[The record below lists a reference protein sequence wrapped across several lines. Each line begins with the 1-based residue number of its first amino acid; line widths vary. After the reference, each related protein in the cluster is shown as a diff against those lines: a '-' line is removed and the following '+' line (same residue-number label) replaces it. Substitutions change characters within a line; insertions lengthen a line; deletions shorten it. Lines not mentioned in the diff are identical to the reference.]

1 MREIKDADELAT
13 LERALAVTDRVFVD
27 ATSGLTAGVTERELA
42 TEIDRL
48 FREHADGPAFGTIV
62 AVGDHAARP
71 HHAPSDR
78 PIAEG
83 EPIIIDMGALVDG
96 YRADLTRTIWMGEP
110 SERLKA
116 VYNVVHQAQQA
127 AIAAIQPGRSAR
139 AVDAAAREL
148 IAAAGY
154 GDHFV
159 HGLGHGIGLRI
170 HEGPSMSETSDDVLR
185 PGQVTTIE
193 PGVYLK
199 DWGGVRIE
207 DVGVV
212 EPEGFRI
219 ITRAPKNALVK

>member
-1 MREIKDADELAT
+1 
-13 LERALAVTDRVFVD
+13 
-27 ATSGLTAGVTERELA
+27 
-42 TEIDRL
+42 
-48 FREHADGPAFGTIV
+48 
-62 AVGDHAARP
+62 
-71 HHAPSDR
+71 
-78 PIAEG
+78 
-83 EPIIIDMGALVDG
+83 
-96 YRADLTRTIWMGEP
+96 LTRTIWVGEP
-110 SERLKA
+110 SGRLKA

-170 HEGPSMSETSDDVLR
+170 HEGPSMSKTSDDVLR

-219 ITRAPKNALVK
+219 ITRAPKNAQVN